1 MDYEAWEPI
10 YREILDDFGFSMK
23 RDLEAAVLLS
33 EQLISPP
40 PLTRLEELISAKKVL
55 VCGNGPGLSS
65 EIADLE
71 ADGALLDRA
80 IIAADGATSV
90 LLRAGISPDVIVTDL
105 DGTIEDI
112 IDASKRGSIVVVH
125 AHGDNIDKVR
135 EYLPRLR
142 AVAGTC
148 QCRPPQ
154 GLLNMGG
161 FTDGDRSVFLA
172 VHFRASEIA
181 LAGFEF
187 DDPSVTPRK
196 AKKLRWAKRLIEIAL
211 SGSL

>member
-10 YREILDDFGFSMK
+10 YREILDDFGFSRV

-33 EQLISPP
+33 ELLRSPP
-40 PLTRLEELISAKKVL
+40 PLSRLAELISAKKVL
-55 VCGNGPGLSS
+55 VCGNGPGLLS
-65 EIADLE
+65 EIAGLE

-90 LLRAGISPDVIVTDL
+90 LLKAGISPDAIVTDL

-135 EYLPRLR
+135 EYLPQMGEAL
-142 AVAGTC
+142 GTC
-148 QCRPPQ
+148 QCRPPE
-154 GLLNMGG
+154 GLYNMGG
-161 FTDGDRSVFLA
+161 FTDGDRCVFLV
-172 VHFRASEIA
+172 VHFRASEVA

-187 DDPSVTPRK
+187 DDPTVTPRK
-196 AKKLRWAKRLIEIAL
+196 AKKLQWAKRLIDIAL